1 MAEAEIDQ
9 VATVKVTLELMI
21 NENSEVHEY
30 FTDLLEKVS
39 ELEALD
45 PPERRSK
52 FRDLVE
58 MGAFKFNNL
67 DIRHF
72 TQSQPQK
79 PLPPP
84 IFISR
89 TKRRLKNTS
98 KVVLEFESRGVFE
111 GAPVLLQEL
120 DLLASNIINESD
132 NAEVR
137 GFKTNVE
144 DLRESELFKN
154 YMTLKKEFISK
165 DPDFKTDSEF
175 SAAKESVE
183 EGEEILRERGEEL
196 AEINDKME
204 SGEAKVD
211 EVQNVL
217 EKMSFDK
224 T

>member
-9 VATVKVTLELMI
+9 VAVVKVTLEMMI
-21 NENSEVHEY
+21 NENNDVHEY
-30 FTDLLEKVS
+30 FTDLLEKVA

-52 FRDLVE
+52 FRNLVD
-58 MGAFKFNNL
+58 MGAFKFNNV

-72 TQSQPQK
+72 TQTQPQK
-79 PLPPP
+79 ALPPP
-84 IFISR
+84 VFISR

-98 KVVLEFESRGVFE
+98 TVVHEFESRGVFE

-137 GFKTNVE
+137 GFKENVE
-144 DLRESELFKN
+144 VLRESELFKS
-154 YMTLKKEFISK
+154 YMSIKKEFISK

-175 SAAKESVE
+175 LAAKESVE
-183 EGEEILRERGEEL
+183 EGEEILRQRGEEL
-196 AEINDKME
+196 TEINDKLE
-204 SGEAKVD
+204 SGEAKID

-217 EKMSFDK
+217 DKMSFDK

>member
-9 VATVKVTLELMI
+9 VAAVKVTLEMMI
-21 NENSEVHEY
+21 KENNDVHEY
-30 FTDLLEKVS
+30 FTDLLEKVA

-52 FRDLVE
+52 FRNLVD
-58 MGAFKFNNL
+58 MGAFKFNNV

-72 TQSQPQK
+72 TQTQPQK
-79 PLPPP
+79 ALPPP
-84 IFISR
+84 VFISR

-98 KVVLEFESRGVFE
+98 KVVHEFESRGVFE

-137 GFKTNVE
+137 GFKENVE
-144 DLRESELFKN
+144 VLRESELFKS
-154 YMTLKKEFISK
+154 YMSIKKEFISK

-175 SAAKESVE
+175 LAAKESVE
-183 EGEEILRERGEEL
+183 EGEEILRQRGEEL
-196 AEINDKME
+196 TEINDKME
-204 SGEAKVD
+204 SGEAKID

-217 EKMSFDK
+217 DKMSFDK

>member
-9 VATVKVTLELMI
+9 VATVKVSLEMMI
-21 NENSEVHEY
+21 NENNEVHEY
-30 FTDLLEKVS
+30 FSDLLEKVA
-39 ELEALD
+39 ELEAME

-72 TQSQPQK
+72 TQTQPHK

-84 IFISR
+84 VFISR

-98 KVVLEFESRGVFE
+98 KVLREFESRGVFE
-111 GAPVLLQEL
+111 GAEVLLNEL
-120 DLLASNIINESD
+120 DLLESNIINESD
-132 NAEVR
+132 NSEVR
-137 GFKTNVE
+137 GFKENVE
-144 DLRESELFKN
+144 VLRETELFKT
-154 YMTLKKEFISK
+154 YMSMKKEFISK
-165 DPDFKTDSEF
+165 DPDFKTDSELL
-175 SAAKESVE
+175 AAKESVE
-183 EGEEILRERGEEL
+183 EGEEILRQRGEEL
-196 AEINDKME
+196 TDLNDKLE
-204 SGEAKVD
+204 SGEAKID

-217 EKMSFDK
+217 DKMSFDK

>member
-9 VATVKVTLELMI
+9 VAVVKVTLEMMI
-21 NENSEVHEY
+21 NENNDVHEY
-30 FTDLLEKVS
+30 FTDLLEKVA

-52 FRDLVE
+52 FRNLVD
-58 MGAFKFNNL
+58 MGAFKFNNV

-72 TQSQPQK
+72 TQTQPQK
-79 PLPPP
+79 ALPPP
-84 IFISR
+84 VFISR

-98 KVVLEFESRGVFE
+98 KVVHEFESRGVFE

-137 GFKTNVE
+137 GFKENVE
-144 DLRESELFKN
+144 VLRESELFKS
-154 YMTLKKEFISK
+154 YMSIKKEFISK

-175 SAAKESVE
+175 LAAKESVE
-183 EGEEILRERGEEL
+183 EGEEILRQRGEEL
-196 AEINDKME
+196 TEINDKLE
-204 SGEAKVD
+204 SGEAKID

-217 EKMSFDK
+217 DKMSFDK